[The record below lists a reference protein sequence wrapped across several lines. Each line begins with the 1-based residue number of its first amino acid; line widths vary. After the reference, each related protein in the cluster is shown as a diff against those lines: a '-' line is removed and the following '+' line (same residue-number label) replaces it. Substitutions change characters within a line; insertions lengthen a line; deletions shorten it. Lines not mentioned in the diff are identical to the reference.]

1 MYIAVAG
8 NIGAGKTTLT
18 NMLSKHY
25 GWVPKFESV
34 DNNPYLDDFY
44 NNMERWAYHLQIYFF
59 NQRVKDIY
67 SIVKSGENV
76 IQDRC
81 VYEDRYIFAPTLYE
95 QGKLSQR
102 DWDTYTDIFDFM
114 IQFVK
119 KPDLLI
125 YIQSSI
131 GNLVNQIE
139 KRNRG
144 CESGMSIDYLYSL
157 NKKYNDW
164 ISKYDGNL
172 LIIDGDECKFGDR
185 KEDFEYVINEIN
197 NKLK

>member
-34 DNNPYLDDFY
+34 DDNPYLDDFY
-44 NNMERWAYHLQIYFF
+44 NDMERWAYHLQIYFF

-95 QGKLSQR
+95 QGKISQR

-144 CESGMSIDYLYSL
+144 CESAMSIDYLSSL
-157 NKKYNDW
+157 NKKYDDW

-172 LIIDGDECKFGDR
+172 LIIDGDECKFGD
-185 KEDFEYVINEIN
+185 KEEDFEHVISEIN